1 MLLPNEFFP
10 TTDEIIAKMVAPF
23 ERRAPRRSRYEEDMS
38 YLPFERVTVCDPSAG
53 SGAILDYVAKRLN
66 EQSYG
71 GHMSEPK
78 RLYCFETDAMLKATL
93 QSKNYRQ
100 LGDDFLA
107 YTGDMPISV
116 ILMNPPFSNGDAHCL
131 KAWQVI
137 SPGGDIACLL
147 NSETIRNPYTQT
159 RKELARLI
167 EQYGSVEELG
177 QCFLDSERTTDV
189 EVSLIRLTKPDID
202 NAFSFDWHNVSKE
215 KAFDTSKGY
224 QNDVQSRDV
233 IGTMLTQYDCLR
245 EQFMNLLRA
254 ADGIRHY
261 GAGLLPASEHR
272 DAWRI
277 AQEIIN
283 SSSDKK
289 ASYAAQYVSFTE
301 EMRQG
306 IWRVVLQKVNIQKF
320 MTNQVRENFT
330 KFSTQQGY
338 MDFTKENVA
347 QLVGMV
353 LDNTGNIL
361 EVAIGTLFDKFT
373 QYHYENRCHV
383 EGWKTNSRYKT
394 NRKLILPNWV
404 DIVEYGEFRT
414 DYRNRE
420 KYADVDKVLCYL
432 TGANYD
438 KITLISDALEAKFR
452 QLGKVG
458 SGTFDNVC
466 HSHFFKIRFFKKGT
480 IHLEFLDPKLH
491 EEFNLRACAG
501 KLWLPDEEMQA
512 YQTRKTSPFPKATPA
527 PGTDMAA
534 NYGLAERAV
543 VMQQLLGPPASSTPQ
558 VFSSPEPTDTVQMS
572 VATNWS
578 EDVQVIEEA
587 AEVVQVAEIQPE
599 PVTVPVVVVAEPTP
613 EPVKAAPVVRRLA
626 AAPPRKGRNVAA
638 VGQFSLFDAPPV
650 NEPAPMLA
658 AA

>member
-1 MLLPNEFFP
+1 
-10 TTDEIIAKMVAPF
+10 VA
-23 ERRAPRRSRYEEDMS
+23 RR
-38 YLPFERVTVCDPSAG
+38 
-53 SGAILDYVAKRLN
+53 LDA
-66 EQSYG
+66 QSYG

-78 RLYCFETDAMLKATL
+78 RLYCFETDAMLKAVL
-93 QSKNYRQ
+93 QNKSYRH

-116 ILMNPPFSNGDAHCL
+116 ILMNPPFSNGDAHVL
-131 KAWQVI
+131 KAWQVL
-137 SPGGDIACLL
+137 SPDGDLAALV

-177 QCFLDSERTTDV
+177 QCFLDSERVTDV
-189 EVSLIRLTKPDID
+189 EVSLIRLKKPDVN
-202 NAFSFDWHNVSKE
+202 NAFSFDWHNASREKE
-215 KAFDTSKGY
+215 FDTSKSY
-224 QNDVQSRDV
+224 QSDVMGRDV

-338 MDFTKENVA
+338 MDFTRENVA

-353 LDNTGNIL
+353 LDNTGTIL

-373 QYHYENRCHV
+373 QYHKENRCHV

-394 NRKLILPNWV
+394 NRKIILPNWV
-404 DIVEYGEFRT
+404 EALEYGEFST

-420 KYADVDKVLCYL
+420 KYADVDKVMCYL
-432 TGANYD
+432 TGSSYE
-438 KITLISDALEAKFR
+438 KVTLITDALEAKFR

-480 IHLEFLDPKLH
+480 IHLEFLDEKLWQ
-491 EEFNLRACAG
+491 EFNLRACAG
-501 KLWLPDEEMQA
+501 KMWLPDEEMQA
-512 YQTRKTSPFPKATPA
+512 YQTRKKSPYPHATPA
-527 PGTDMAA
+527 PGTELATFH
-534 NYGLAERAV
+534 GLAERAQF
-543 VMQQLLGPPASSTPQ
+543 MQQLLGPPASSAPQ
-558 VFSSPEPTDTVQMS
+558 VVSSPEPEAAVSLS
-572 VATNWS
+572 VAGSWA
-578 EDVQVIEEA
+578 EEA
-587 AEVVQVAEIQPE
+587 QVMEETAEVATE
-599 PVTVPVVVVAEPTP
+599 VVAATP
-613 EPVKAAPVVRRLA
+613 EPVAALTVAPPVMRRLA
-626 AAPPRKGRNVAA
+626 GPAPRKGRSAPAQPSN
-638 VGQFSLFDAPPV
+638 QFSLFDTPAAD
-650 NEPAPMLA
+650 EPAILRA